1 MIELILDFTLSR
13 FSSSVALSGSSIRI
27 FMYVLSNCVNE
38 VNSPSIII
46 STGSGNPGGNSFIV
60 IL

>member
-1 MIELILDFTLSR
+1 MLDFTLSR

-27 FMYVLSNCVNE
+27 FMYVLSNCVND
-38 VNSPSIII
+38 VNCPPIII
-46 STGSGNPGGNSFIV
+46 PIGSGKLGGNSFIV

>member
-1 MIELILDFTLSR
+1 MLDFTLSR

-27 FMYVLSNCVNE
+27 FMCVLSNCVIK
-38 VNSPSIII
+38 VGTPSIII
-46 STGSGNPGGNSFIV
+46 STGSGKLGGNSFIV